1 MLNFSGIPSRPPPTP
16 VVKILFIACYE
27 QGIWKGIRECFPGTN
42 LRVCAFHWSKAVY
55 TKVQEYVL
63 QVNTYMNT
71 MFIHFILRLILYIL
85 KQHWKL
91 KCFVVFQVAYRV
103 RDDVNKIIRKLVA
116 LPLIARSTSGL
127 PFWCF
132 SFLHLCS
139 AKMDWHQDVVRF
151 ILVHIWPVHSHKQWG
166 NTIVI

>member
-1 MLNFSGIPSRPPPTP
+1 MCIFGWRKYLINIYAQFFRYSFQTPLPPPRAET
-16 VVKILFIACYE
+16 LFIACYE
-27 QGIWKGIRECFPGTN
+27 QGIWKGIRECFPGTK

-55 TKVQEYVL
+55 TKVQEYGL
-63 QVNTYMNT
+63 QVTIYINT

-139 AKMDWHQDVVRF
+139 AKMDWHQDVVHF
-151 ILVHIWPVHSHKQWG
+151 ILVHI
-166 NTIVI
+166 